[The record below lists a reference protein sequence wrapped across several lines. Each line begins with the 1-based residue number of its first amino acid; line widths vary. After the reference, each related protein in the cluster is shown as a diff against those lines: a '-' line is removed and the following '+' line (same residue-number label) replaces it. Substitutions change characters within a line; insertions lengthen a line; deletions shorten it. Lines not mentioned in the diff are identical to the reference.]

1 MESLIARGYEKMP
14 TRKIGRIL
22 EELEKALIQAG
33 LSEEDAAEY
42 VDGVEEEI
50 EDLLDEED
58 GETSDS
64 DKESG

>member
-1 MESLIARGYEKMP
+1 MP

-33 LSEEDAAEY
+33 LSEEDAVEY

-64 DKESG
+64 DQESG